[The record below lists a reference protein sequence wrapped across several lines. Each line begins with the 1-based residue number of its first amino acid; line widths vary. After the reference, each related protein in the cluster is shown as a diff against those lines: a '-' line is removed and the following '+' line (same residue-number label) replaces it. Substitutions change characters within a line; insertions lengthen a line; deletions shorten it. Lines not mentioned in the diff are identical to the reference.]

1 MPFFDREED
10 IRRMKAVLS
19 GEPNL
24 VYFVYGLRCP
34 QILHT

>member
-1 MPFFDREED
+1 MPFFNREED

-24 VYFVYGLRCP
+24 VYFVYDR
-34 QILHT
+34 